1 MFNCLNK
8 KGVRSKF
15 LERRAARER
24 IQGFLDFS
32 PSRIITRLSRTI
44 LLLRPLINTRR
55 RNAMDNEAH
64 RLHSVC
70 SAPLPPGEIPRF
82 SYTWNSAM
90 HQIAACVGFHRP
102 SLEMARE
109 YPKFDRSCT
118 KTRGIAHDGYGLK
131 WWNQKRIARLVYWK
145 RLQRFV
151 STHRFKKRRT
161 ETFLLS
167 SI

>member
-70 SAPLPPGEIPRF
+70 SGPPPPGEIPRF